1 VISCL
6 RFIGLLNA
14 AIWLGAAVFF
24 TLGAQFACIS
34 PKMEA
39 LLKAGNFPFY
49 SVAIE
54 QIIMARYFIFLY
66 LTAAIALLHL
76 LAEWLYMGRPT
87 RKFSLVLL
95 AGLLALVLI
104 GGVWVEPRLKK
115 LHATRY
121 AANMQPD
128 QREAAAKSFR
138 LWQAGSQVI
147 DLAMIAGLV
156 VYVWRIANPSDA
168 PRFISSIKF
177 RG

>member
-1 VISCL
+1 
-6 RFIGLLNA
+6 
-14 AIWLGAAVFF
+14 
-24 TLGAQFACIS
+24 
-34 PKMEA
+34 MEA

-66 LTAAIALLHL
+66 LAAAIALLHL

-138 LWQAGSQVI
+138 LWQVGSQVI

>member
-1 VISCL
+1 
-6 RFIGLLNA
+6 
-14 AIWLGAAVFF
+14 
-24 TLGAQFACIS
+24 
-34 PKMEA
+34 MEA

-104 GGVWVEPRLKK
+104 GGVWAEPRLKK

-121 AANMQPD
+121 AASMPPD

-147 DLAMIAGLV
+147 NLVMIAGLV
-156 VYVWRIANPSDA
+156 VYVWRVANPSDA
-168 PRFISSIKF
+168 PRFISSVKF